1 MLTRPQSGDRGGGAS
16 LTPGGLYHMLLDNT
30 ETCVNSHKYTAVYRY
45 TGIHRYTVYTSIHSP
60 SDFRELRFCGRALHT
75 ACEGAGDARGC
86 PRAAGRCAT
95 WCGTPQKRR
104 RHGRFCAQ
112 HAQRCDVAL
121 RTTAVSGEPNQPV
134 ADRVS
139 CPTIGTT
146 LSTCAD
152 SSMLISVL
160 RFLRA
165 IDVEIVGV
173 ERG

>member
-1 MLTRPQSGDRGGGAS
+1 MHLVRHLSGGTLSEFSAIACQTLLS
-16 LTPGGLYHMLLDNT
+16 LWLAKEGLPTKVVWLPT
-30 ETCVNSHKYTAVYRY
+30 KYSV
-45 TGIHRYTVYTSIHSP
+45 SF
-60 SDFRELRFCGRALHT
+60 DFRELRFCGRALHT

-173 ERG
+173 ERS

>member
-1 MLTRPQSGDRGGGAS
+1 MCPIAQ
-16 LTPGGLYHMLLDNT
+16 
-30 ETCVNSHKYTAVYRY
+30 VYRY
-45 TGIHRYTVYTSIHSP
+45 SVSF
-60 SDFRELRFCGRALHT
+60 DFVELRFCGRALHT